1 MICTAGES
9 IPTRVHDLTQG
20 VGVRYALDA
29 VGGPTGT
36 AVIQALASGG
46 CLLVYGTLSG
56 EPLALD
62 SRTLMVGGKSIRG
75 FWLSDWAARQKILT
89 MLSLFRTIQNLL
101 RAGILTSEV
110 GQVSTLD
117 EVRQAVIEAAK
128 AGRKGKVLLRISER

>member
-1 MICTAGES
+1 
-9 IPTRVHDLTQG
+9 
-20 VGVRYALDA
+20 
-29 VGGPTGT
+29 
-36 AVIQALASGG
+36 
-46 CLLVYGTLSG
+46 
-56 EPLALD
+56 
-62 SRTLMVGGKSIRG
+62 
-75 FWLSDWAARQKILT
+75 